1 MARSSAAARNLEPV
15 GGVVVMPEESL
26 TISDGS
32 TIRDF
37 LKNAGEFFGVAR
49 RIENEARLRLQ
60 TAQQL
65 RMPTTLEA
73 DVEIQL
79 FIKTCNGAVKAATE
93 HWDIT
98 SLFHGFHKRL
108 VAARKRAEEPNTE
121 AGAIAQRL
129 HNQYVDQEKR
139 RAAEE
144 EDRLRREET
153 RKAEADRQRDL
164 ARLEEQAL
172 KAEVDSPTL
181 SEREER
187 FAHLI
192 WQNFDM
198 PATAARMCG
207 YKDHERQAERLMA
220 MPKIQQAI
228 DAKKLSCGARQQAEA
243 LKSRPVETRDVRVA
257 ANVQSIGTDRTTW
270 GATVYDGEAL
280 LNAAIED
287 EMMRRAGKAAVHGVP
302 LDVLMVNPVVVN
314 KHGQSMHEA
323 IDKWPG
329 VRHTKKTKTI

>member
-108 VAARKRAEEPNTE
+108 VAARKRGEEPNAE

-129 HNQYVDQEKR
+129 HNQYKEQETR
-139 RAAEE
+139 RAQEE
-144 EDRLRREET
+144 EDRRRREET
-153 RKAEADRQRDL
+153 RKAAEDRQRDL

-172 KAEVDSPTL
+172 KAEADSPAL
-181 SEREER
+181 SEREQR
-187 FAHLI
+187 FVELVAFGL
-192 WQNFDM
+192 NA
-198 PATAARMCG
+198 PSTSARTAG
-207 YKDHERQAERLMA
+207 FKDAERQAERLMA
-220 MPKIQQAI
+220 M
-228 DAKKLSCGARQQAEA
+228 
-243 LKSRPVETRDVRVA
+243 
-257 ANVQSIGTDRTTW
+257 
-270 GATVYDGEAL
+270 
-280 LNAAIED
+280 
-287 EMMRRAGKAAVHGVP
+287 
-302 LDVLMVNPVVVN
+302 
-314 KHGQSMHEA
+314 
-323 IDKWPG
+323 
-329 VRHTKKTKTI
+329 